1 MLVSIFLMFKC
12 LTRGC
17 QCERWGWWRSKK
29 GPGKSSFVFLV
40 HIYNIHRSRNLPNTR
55 GERRRI
61 SVLTFL
67 KYISTYLPGLGC
79 DVPKMSREKED
90 PVPQTNTGSLAVC
103 LKIFKIFLE
112 TGAKSNLLNNF
123 VNIRSS
129 TCPRPSWVHSP
140 SSMLSTKSWPS
151 CQMKISHQ
159 VKIFN

>member
-17 QCERWGWWRSKK
+17 QCERWGWWRSKN
-29 GPGKSSFVFLV
+29 GPGKSSFIFLL
-40 HIYNIHRSRNLPNTR
+40 HFYNIHRSRISPSVQEK
-55 GERRRI
+55 ERRNI
-61 SVLTFL
+61 SVLIFL

-103 LKIFKIFLE
+103 LKIFKISLE
-112 TGAKSNLLNNF
+112 KEAKSNLHNL

-129 TCPRPSWVHSP
+129 TCPRSSWVHSP
-140 SSMLSTKSWPS
+140 SSMLSTKSRPS

-159 VKIFN
+159 AKNYN

>member
-1 MLVSIFLMFKC
+1 MLISIFLMFKR

-29 GPGKSSFVFLV
+29 GPGKSSFIFLLHV
-40 HIYNIHRSRNLPNTR
+40 YNIHRSRNLPSVQEK
-55 GERRRI
+55 ERRNI
-61 SVLTFL
+61 SVLMFL
-67 KYISTYLPGLGC
+67 KYISTCLPGLGC

-103 LKIFKIFLE
+103 LKTFKIFLE
-112 TGAKSNLLNNF
+112 KSNLHNF
-123 VNIRSS
+123 VNIRFS

-140 SSMLSTKSWPS
+140 SSLLSTKSWPS

-159 VKIFN
+159 VNIYN